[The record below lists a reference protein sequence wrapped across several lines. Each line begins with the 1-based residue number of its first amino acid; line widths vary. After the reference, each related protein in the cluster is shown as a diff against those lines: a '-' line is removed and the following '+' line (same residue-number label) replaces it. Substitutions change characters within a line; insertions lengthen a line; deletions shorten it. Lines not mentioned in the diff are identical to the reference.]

1 MNQWGWTGSAA
12 RGDVAA
18 SVVALMKRR
27 GFEVSETAK
36 NASVI
41 VQVAAGVV
49 VGSGIAG
56 DEIARELSR
65 TFSVEGRFAEVELD
79 DSSVAASARDVGS
92 DGTLGPQEDLDELVT
107 ETCEEWFEGKKYRA
121 EALDDLVA
129 LCLGMDDGPPSG
141 GIALAFHR
149 ARVPASGASVRVDAL
164 LESVRSGARWEK
176 TTVNGRHA
184 IKVCDAT
191 GTRTSVLDDSELRAF
206 EAGVSTTG

>member
-1 MNQWGWTGSAA
+1 MGHQWGWTGSAN

-18 SVVALMKRR
+18 QIVTLMKRR
-27 GFEVSETAK
+27 GFEISESAM
-36 NASVI
+36 NASVTI
-41 VQVAAGVV
+41 QVAAGVV

-56 DEIARELSR
+56 DEIARDLSR
-65 TFSVEGRFAEVELD
+65 TFSVEGRYAEVEID
-79 DSSVAASARDVGS
+79 DSAVAATAREVGP

-149 ARVPASGASVRVDAL
+149 ARVPQSGASVRGDAL
-164 LESVRSGARWEK
+164 IEAVKGGARWE
-176 TTVNGRHA
+176 TIEVNGRPA
-184 IKVCDAT
+184 IKVRDP
-191 GTRTSVLDDSELRAF
+191 GGSRTSLLDEKELAAF
-206 EAGVSTTG
+206 EAGVA

>member
-1 MNQWGWTGSAA
+1 
-12 RGDVAA
+12 
-18 SVVALMKRR
+18 MKRR
-27 GFEVSETAK
+27 GFEISESAR
-36 NASVI
+36 NASVT
-41 VQVAAGVV
+41 VQVTAGLV

-65 TFSVEGRFAEVELD
+65 AFSVEGRYAEVELD
-79 DSSVAASARDVGS
+79 DSSVAASMREVAP

-149 ARVPASGASVRVDAL
+149 ARVPQSGASVRVDAL
-164 LESVRSGARWEK
+164 LEAVKNGARWEK

-184 IKVCDAT
+184 VKVTDAS

-206 EAGVSTTG
+206 EAAVVVT